1 MTTTTHDGDK
11 LVRAYLSLR
20 DKRAELKREF
30 ESEDKKLIED
40 MAVIEKML
48 ASIVESSGATS
59 ARFEHGTIIRQVK
72 TKYSASDWAEFNEW
86 VLTNQRLDMFQKRLS
101 SAALDEFI
109 ADNNAVPPGV
119 ALSSEYV
126 ITVRRN

>member
-30 ESEDKKLIED
+30 EVEDKKLIED

-48 ASIVESSGATS
+48 ASIVDSSGATS
-59 ARFEHGTIIRQVK
+59 ARFE
-72 TKYSASDWAEFNEW
+72 
-86 VLTNQRLDMFQKRLS
+86 MFQKRLS